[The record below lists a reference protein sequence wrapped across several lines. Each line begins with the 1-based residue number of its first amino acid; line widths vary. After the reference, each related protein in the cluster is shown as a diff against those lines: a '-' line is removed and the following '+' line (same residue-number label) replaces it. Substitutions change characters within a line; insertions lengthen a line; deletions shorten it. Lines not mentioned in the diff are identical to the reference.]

1 MAEEKRIIGESR
13 IRLERFFE
21 QPPDAISC
29 YSDFA
34 QVIHTGNEILLQFY
48 ETIPGPPAAGGSNL
62 SKVRSRL
69 RATITISIA
78 HAQNIG
84 KLLIE
89 KAVAFEDNK

>member
-1 MAEEKRIIGESR
+1 MAEEKKIVGGGRIG
-13 IRLERFFE
+13 LERSFE

-48 ETIPGPPAAGGSNL
+48 ETIPGLPATGGSSI

-89 KAVAFEDNK
+89 KGVILKDDK